1 MTKQK
6 PLEKHPSAGSGC
18 DKAKELFDVLE
29 NELESRKDQIL
40 TEEDARFQI
49 IDRILTEVLNWPHG
63 DILTERR
70 AGKGYVD
77 YLIKLAG
84 RNKIII
90 EAKRQST
97 TLLDT
102 ASDKQATYKVSG
114 PSLQLASDGIAQA
127 RDYCLSKGVSYAVLT
142 SGFQWIFFWAIRSDG
157 IEPDEGKAIVFP
169 NLKAIA
175 DNFALFYDLLSKEG
189 ISENL
194 HVVQLNKAENQI
206 HKIAEHLY
214 VPIDDKDVLLIASSQ
229 IARDLRPVF
238 SNFFSIMSDEYDH
251 EMLQECFVESR
262 ESRETDVSLRK
273 IAQNLAANIAS
284 INSQGAEELK
294 KELANAM
301 ATKRGE
307 FVLIIGQKGA
317 GKTTFIG
324 RFFSIVLD
332 STTRK
337 NCLVVRLDLGK
348 FDTDLETLNKKLL
361 KELRQLLEKELFTN
375 GRPTYEQLQGIFY
388 DEYLRRKEGTSKPLY
403 LSNKIQFDIDFGKYL
418 EGIMRQDD
426 QEYILKLIQHG
437 VRSKKLMPCIIFD
450 NTDQFSQRFQEAV
463 FQFAQSIFTR
473 IDYAFF
479 ICPITDRS
487 IWQLSKSG
495 PFQSYPTKQF
505 YLPVPKAGE
514 ILNKRVEFLRKKV
527 REQKKNPT
535 TYFLDKG
542 LHFIVDKIETF
553 AAYLEEIFV
562 HEEFVTGKIGK
573 LANFEIR
580 RMLQLSEKVIT
591 SPSLSTDELFK
602 AYVCGDKSE
611 IRPDKID
618 RAIIRGDHNY
628 YDFKTHEYIF
638 NVFQVDRH
646 DITSPLLFL
655 RVLKFLEYRDNNAKG
670 DLGIAYSALEQ
681 IQKYFEPMSVTTSTI
696 KNIIGRLYSRRLVES
711 YDPSL
716 EIINEDDKVRV
727 TPSGRV
733 HIELATRNKMYVS
746 NMAVRTPMRSQT
758 VAEEIALYNSKHNTE
773 GYAQIRKTFADYC
786 LNEDKKFIHIPPVE
800 EYFPQKLLTD
810 DFTGYWLGN
819 TSSKTEE
826 KQFYAAEN

>member
-1 MTKQK
+1 MKQN
-6 PLEKHPSAGSGC
+6 LIEEYSSASSGC
-18 DKAKELFDVLE
+18 DKAKQLFDVLRTQW
-29 NELESRKDQIL
+29 ESRQEQIQ

-49 IDRILTEVLNWPHG
+49 IDRILTEVLSWSHG
-63 DILTERR
+63 DVLTERR

-77 YLIKLAG
+77 YLIKLGG

-97 TLLDT
+97 ILIDT
-102 ASDKQATYKVSG
+102 ASDKQAIYKVSG
-114 PSLQLASDGIAQA
+114 PSLQSANDGITQA
-127 RDYCLSKGVSYAVLT
+127 REYCINKGVSYAVLT
-142 SGFQWIFFWAIRSDG
+142 SGFQWIFFWAIRNDG
-157 IEPDEGKAIVFP
+157 LEPDLGKAIVFP
-169 NLKAIA
+169 SLKAIT
-175 DNFALFYDLLSKEG
+175 DNFALFYDLLSKDG

-194 HVVQLNKAENQI
+194 HVVQLNKAENHT
-206 HKIAEHLY
+206 HKIAEYLY
-214 VPIDDKDVLLIASSQ
+214 VPISDDEVRLVPSSQ

-238 SNFFSIMSDEYDH
+238 SNFFSIMSDEHDQ

-273 IAQNLAANIAS
+273 IAQNLTANIAS
-284 INSQGAEELK
+284 INSRGAEELK
-294 KELANAM
+294 KELATAM

-324 RFFSIVLD
+324 RFFSIVLE
-332 STTRK
+332 SAVRR
-337 NCLVVRLDLGK
+337 NCLVIRLDVGR
-348 FDTDLETLNKKLL
+348 FDSDLETLNKKLL
-361 KELRQLLEKELFTN
+361 KELRQVLEKELFADSH
-375 GRPTYEQLQGIFY
+375 PTYEQLQGIFY
-388 DEYLRRKEGTSKPLY
+388 DEYLRRKEGTLKPLY
-403 LSNKIQFDIDFGKYL
+403 LSNKTQFDIDFGNHL
-418 EGIMRQDD
+418 EGVITKDD
-426 QEYILKLIQHG
+426 HEYILKLIQYA

-450 NTDQFSQRFQEAV
+450 NTDQFSQKFQETV

-514 ILNKRVEFLRKKV
+514 ILNKRVEFLKKKV
-527 REQKKNPT
+527 REQKKNLT

-542 LHFIVDKIETF
+542 LHFTVDKIETF
-553 AAYLEEIFV
+553 AAYLEEIFI

-602 AYVCGDKSE
+602 AYICGDKNE

-618 RAIIRGDHNY
+618 KAIILGNYTY
-628 YDFKTHEYIF
+628 YDFKTHEYVF
-638 NVFQVDRH
+638 NVFIVDRH

-670 DLGIAYSALEQ
+670 DLAIAYSALDQ
-681 IQKYFEPMSVTTSTI
+681 VQKYFEPMHVNSSTI
-696 KNIIGRLYSRRLVES
+696 KNIVRDLYSRRLVEA

-716 EIINEDDKVRV
+716 EIINEDDKVRI
-727 TPSGRV
+727 TPSGRL
-733 HIELATRNKMYVS
+733 HIELATRNKMYMS
-746 NMAVRTPMRSQT
+746 NMAIRTPVRNQT
-758 VAEEIALYNSKHNTE
+758 TAEEIALYNSKRNTD
-773 GYAQIRKTFADYC
+773 GYTQLRKAFAEYC
-786 LNEDKKFIHIPPVE
+786 LNEDKKFIHIPTAE
-800 EYFPQKLLTD
+800 EYFPQKLLTS
-810 DFTGYWLGN
+810 DFGGYWV
-819 TSSKTEE
+819 TDTTPKVEE
-826 KQFYAAEN
+826 KQLHAAET